1 MKLPYL
7 LAKNSLDV
15 QNVQKLDFLVPY
27 FTVLWPT
34 NFSVTVAVIEWKGD
48 ASCVLLRF
56 IVFVNKDVTLF
67 ICENYTAIGSGDN
80 VQY

>member
-27 FTVLWPT
+27 FTVFVT
-34 NFSVTVAVIEWKGD
+34 YKFFSDCFGEWKGD

-80 VQY
+80 AQY

>member
-7 LAKNSLDV
+7 IAKNSLDV

-27 FTVLWPT
+27 FTVFVT
-34 NFSVTVAVIEWKGD
+34 YKFFSDCCGEWKAD
-48 ASCVLLRF
+48 ASRVLLRF

-67 ICENYTAIGSGDN
+67 ICENCTAIGSGDN
-80 VQY
+80 AQY